1 MAGFLLY
8 EHKPHKFGNIGKLMT
23 LNTVKKKVESAILL
37 GVPIIKASVLDYDR
51 VLPHHIWFN

>member
-1 MAGFLLY
+1 MNTNPTIWKY
-8 EHKPHKFGNIGKLMT
+8 WKTDDSEHS
-23 LNTVKKKVESAILL
+23 KKKVESAILL